1 MMARTDSTQTY
12 QVMIGILIA
21 IAFMVCAVVV
31 SHHRGGFDTS
41 HAHHHDSHDSHHA
54 HHSHQQDL
62 ANMHASDTSQT
73 DAIKGYW
80 WSPLVHMATC
90 AH

>member
-1 MMARTDSTQTY
+1 MARTDSTQTY

-21 IAFMVCAVVV
+21 ITFMVCAVVV
-31 SHHRGGFDTS
+31 SHHRGGFDAS
-41 HAHHHDSHDSHHA
+41 HAHHHDIHDNHDS
-54 HHSHQQDL
+54 HSHQQDL

>member
-1 MMARTDSTQTY
+1 MARTDSTQTY

-31 SHHRGGFDTS
+31 SHHRGGFDAS
-41 HAHHHDSHDSHHA
+41 HAHHHDSHHA

-62 ANMHASDTSQT
+62 ANIHTSDTSQT

>member
-12 QVMIGILIA
+12 QAMIGILIA

-31 SHHRGGFDTS
+31 SHHRGGFDAS
-41 HAHHHDSHDSHHA
+41 HIHHHDSHHA
-54 HHSHQQDL
+54 HHSQQDL
-62 ANMHASDTSQT
+62 ANAHTSNTSHA

-80 WSPLVHMATC
+80 WAPLVHMATC

>member
-1 MMARTDSTQTY
+1 MARTDSSQTY
-12 QVMIGILIA
+12 KVMIGIFIA
-21 IAFMVCAVVV
+21 ITFMVCAVVV

-41 HAHHHDSHDSHHA
+41 HTHHHDSHDSHHS
-54 HHSHQQDL
+54 HHSQQQDL
-62 ANMHASDTSQT
+62 ANMHTSDTSQA

>member
-1 MMARTDSTQTY
+1 MARTDSTQTY

-31 SHHRGGFDTS
+31 SHHRGGFTS
-41 HAHHHDSHDSHHA
+41 HTHHHDSHHA

-62 ANMHASDTSQT
+62 ANMHASDTSQA

>member
-12 QVMIGILIA
+12 KVMIGILIA

-31 SHHRGGFDTS
+31 SHHRGGFDAS

-54 HHSHQQDL
+54 HHSQQDL

>member
-1 MMARTDSTQTY
+1 MMARTDNTQTY

-31 SHHRGGFDTS
+31 SHHRGGFDAS
-41 HAHHHDSHDSHHA
+41 HTHHHDSHDNHHA
-54 HHSHQQDL
+54 HHSQQDL
-62 ANMHASDTSQT
+62 ANIHASDTSQT
-73 DAIKGYW
+73 DTIKGYW